1 MPYYYLAVLIVA
13 VDQLIKWIV
22 QTRMEPYQSLGIWG
36 NWLAITYT
44 RNFGAAFGILQSQ
57 TFLFIGLTLVVIVSV
72 WVNRRRLPDY
82 PRLFQ
87 IGLAIALGGALGNFS
102 DRLRL
107 GYVVDFIDLNF
118 WPVFNIA
125 DMAIVSG
132 VLLIIWGI
140 YLKDRKDKASETPES
155 ESQSGLLKPLGKG
168 EGR

>member
-1 MPYYYLAVLIVA
+1 MPYYYLAITHNSLRSTGQ
-13 VDQLIKWIV
+13 VDRPDPDGTISKLGDLGQLAGDHL
-22 QTRMEPYQSLGIWG
+22 Y
-36 NWLAITYT
+36 

-140 YLKDRKDKASETPES
+140 YLKDRKDKASETPEP